1 MDVKKITRLQTM
13 EKYMNILPLDIP
25 KSLYWKQLQEAFI
38 ADMRAPI
45 LQNFTKRLIIA
56 ASNIMLTNGQF
67 ETINDMVRLLHPIRL
82 RQVKIV
88 KKEVIGNFKMTEK

>member
-38 ADMRAPI
+38 ADMRAPN